1 MLGTI
6 LLLGMIVCGYLN
18 LSFWILVPA
27 SIVAAFIGLHF
38 PSGKAEMIKARGM
51 YWSTFFGSITLQAIL
66 LSILFGA
73 GWGLNALIN

>member
-51 YWSTFFGSITLQAIL
+51 YWSTFFCSIPLQAIL

>member
-38 PSGKAEMIKARGM
+38 PSGKAEMFKARGM
-51 YWSTFFGSITLQAIL
+51 YWSTFFGSIPLQAIL

>member
-6 LLLGMIVCGYLN
+6 LLLAVMICGYLN

-27 SIVAAFIGLHF
+27 TIIAAFIGLHF
-38 PSGKAEMIKARGM
+38 PAGKAETLIVRGM
-51 YWSTFFGSITLQAIL
+51 YWSTFLISIPLQAIF

-73 GWGLNALIN
+73 GWGLSALIG